1 MLNRSQFTSLLHA
14 LNFSALLGFASA
26 ALAAAELA
34 PGPREIIPFD
44 TDWRFWL
51 GDDPA
56 ARQPGFD
63 DSSWRTLD
71 VPHDW
76 SIEAAV
82 NKPPEGEHNGGY
94 FSHGI
99 GWYRKSFTLPP
110 GDGKKVVIEFDGVY
124 MNSEVWINGQ
134 FLGRRPYG
142 FIGFRYDLTQFLQ
155 TNGAPN
161 VLAIRVDDSLEP
173 SLRWYAG
180 SGIYRHVRL
189 LTTGFTHFRLDGG
202 VHITTPKISA
212 KQAVVQADYII
223 DAHFFSEE
231 ARQAWLKDNWN
242 VKQVNREVILR
253 SAVFALDGT
262 IVASTESKLT
272 LDSMQPDQRC
282 TQQLTVPRPHLWSDT
297 TPELYELRS
306 TLILGGH
313 TLDETTNTFGI
324 RKLEFIPERGLFVNG
339 KSTKLKG
346 VCIHQ
351 DAGSF
356 GNAVPIAVWAY
367 RLGLLKEMGCNA
379 IRTSHNPFAPEFYN
393 LCDQMGFYVFDEAF
407 DEWTRDW
414 PYNFTENPRGK
425 SQYGYHLYFN
435 QWHETDL
442 RALLRRDRNHP
453 SIVLWSIGNEIP
465 NQMDR
470 DGYKIVKELVAICHE
485 EDPTRPATSACD
497 QSYHSSR
504 NGFMDALDI
513 GGYNYIDRLYST
525 NTYAPEHKR
534 FPHRLF
540 LGTETTH
547 QVHNWLGVR
556 DNDYVIGDFIWT
568 GIDYLGEAGA
578 FPRRGSSAGN
588 IDIAGGKKPG
598 FYQRAAYWRED
609 PVLKILV
616 LSPQNSSNQN
626 LSGGGRRG
634 GPSFGPWSG
643 TTNMQ
648 LTVRAVANCDE
659 VELFLNSRSLGRHA
673 VSHNLYYS
681 DWSVPYSPGVLSA
694 IGYTAGRQVATNEL
708 RTAGGAARIQITPL
722 NLPVASEL
730 EFFEINV
737 VDEAGLV
744 VSDATPVVTV
754 QVEGAGRLIG
764 LDNGDLTYVGLFKTD
779 TRNAYQGRLL
789 ATVQRTEP
797 TGDIRVTAVSPELP
811 ITTAPS
817 K

>member
-1 MLNRSQFTSLLHA
+1 MRA
-14 LNFSALLGFASA
+14 LRFSALLCFASTA
-26 ALAAAELA
+26 VMAAEPA
-34 PGPREIIPFD
+34 SGPREIIPFD

-63 DSSWRTLD
+63 DTSWRTLD

-76 SIEAAV
+76 SIEAPV
-82 NKPPEGEHNGGY
+82 NRPPDGERNGGY

-99 GWYRKSFTLPP
+99 GWYRKSFALPP
-110 GDGKKVVIEFDGVY
+110 VAGKKVVIEFDGVY

-142 FIGFRYDLTQFLQ
+142 FIGFRYDLTQFLK
-155 TNGAPN
+155 TNGSPN
-161 VLAIRVDDSLEP
+161 VLAVRVDDSLEP

-189 LTTGFTHFRLDGG
+189 ISTDFTHFRLDGG
-202 VHITTPKISA
+202 VHITTPQITA
-212 KQAVVQADYII
+212 EQATVETKYII

-242 VKQVNREVILR
+242 AKPEKREVILR
-253 SAVFALDGT
+253 TSVLAPDGT
-262 IVASTESKLT
+262 VVASVESKLA
-272 LDSMQPDQRC
+272 LDSLQPDQLT
-282 TQQLTVPRPHLWSDT
+282 TQSVTVPKPRLWSDK
-297 TPELYELRS
+297 TPELYKLRS
-306 TLILGGH
+306 SLVLGDR
-313 TLDETTNTFGI
+313 TLDETTTTFGI
-324 RKLEFIPERGLFVNG
+324 RHLEFIPDRGLLVNG
-339 KSTKLKG
+339 KPTKLKG

-356 GNAVPIAVWAY
+356 GNAVPIGVWAY
-367 RLGLLKEMGCNA
+367 RLTLLKEMGCNA
-379 IRTSHNPFAPEFYN
+379 IRPSHHPFAPEFYD

-442 RALLRRDRNHP
+442 RAMLHRDRNHP
-453 SIVLWSIGNEIP
+453 CVVLWSIGNEIP

-470 DGYKIVKELVAICHE
+470 DGYKIAKELVDICHE
-485 EDPTRPATSACD
+485 EDSTRPATSACD
-497 QSYHSSR
+497 QSFTSSR
-504 NGFMDALDI
+504 NGFMDVLDI

-525 NTYAPEHKR
+525 NTYVPEHAR
-534 FPHRLF
+534 FPKRLF

-568 GIDYLGEAGA
+568 GIDYLGESGA
-578 FPRRGSSAGN
+578 FPSRGSSSGD

-598 FYQRAAYWRED
+598 FYQRAAYWRDD

-616 LSPQNSSNQN
+616 LSNQNSGGG
-626 LSGGGRRG
+626 GGGRRG
-634 GPSFGPWSG
+634 GPSFGAWTG
-643 TTNMQ
+643 TTNNP
-648 LTVRAVANCDE
+648 LTVRAAANCDE
-659 VELFLNSRSLGRHA
+659 VELFLNDHSLGRHE
-673 VSHNLYYS
+673 VSRNLYYS
-681 DWSVPYSPGVLSA
+681 DWSVPYAPGVLSA
-694 IGYTAGRQVATNEL
+694 VGYRAGLQVATNEL
-708 RTAGGAARIQITPL
+708 RTAGAAARLQITPL
-722 NLPVASEL
+722 PSPVSSDLAL
-730 EFFEINV
+730 YEINIV
-737 VDEAGLV
+737 GENGLTV
-744 VSDATPVVTV
+744 TDATPAVTV
-754 QVEGAGRLIG
+754 RIEGAGRLIG
-764 LDNGDLTYVGLFKTD
+764 LDTGELSYAGLFKTN

-789 ATVQRTEP
+789 VTMQRTAP
-797 TGDIRVTAVSPELP
+797 TGEVRLTATAPGLP
-811 ITTAPS
+811 NATFVPATTAS
-817 K
+817 EAK

>member
-1 MLNRSQFTSLLHA
+1 M
-14 LNFSALLGFASA
+14 
-26 ALAAAELA
+26 
-34 PGPREIIPFD
+34 
-44 TDWRFWL
+44 
-51 GDDPA
+51 
-56 ARQPGFD
+56 
-63 DSSWRTLD
+63 
-71 VPHDW
+71 
-76 SIEAAV
+76 
-82 NKPPEGEHNGGY
+82 KPE
-94 FSHGI
+94 
-99 GWYRKSFTLPP
+99 K
-110 GDGKKVVIEFDGVY
+110 
-124 MNSEVWINGQ
+124 
-134 FLGRRPYG
+134 
-142 FIGFRYDLTQFLQ
+142 
-155 TNGAPN
+155 
-161 VLAIRVDDSLEP
+161 
-173 SLRWYAG
+173 
-180 SGIYRHVRL
+180 
-189 LTTGFTHFRLDGG
+189 
-202 VHITTPKISA
+202 
-212 KQAVVQADYII
+212 
-223 DAHFFSEE
+223 
-231 ARQAWLKDNWN
+231 
-242 VKQVNREVILR
+242 REVILR
-253 SAVFALDGT
+253 STALAADGT
-262 IVASTESKLT
+262 VVASTESKLT
-272 LDSMQPDQRC
+272 LDSLQPGQHA
-282 TQQLTVPRPHLWSDT
+282 TLQIIVPRPHLWSDT

-306 TLILGGH
+306 SLILDGH

-379 IRTSHNPFAPEFYN
+379 IRTSHNPFAPEFYD

-470 DGYKIVKELVAICHE
+470 DGYKIAKELVAICHE

-497 QSYHSSR
+497 QSYYSSR

-525 NTYAPEHKR
+525 NTYAPDHKR

-547 QVHNWLGVR
+547 QVQNWLGVR

-616 LSPQNSSNQN
+616 LSNQDSSSQNF
-626 LSGGGRRG
+626 SGGGRRS

-643 TTNMQ
+643 TTNAQ
-648 LTVRAVANCDE
+648 FTVRAVSNCNE

-694 IGYTAGRQVATNEL
+694 IGYNAGRQVATNEL
-708 RTAGGAARIQITPL
+708 RTVGAAARIQITPL
-722 NLPVASEL
+722 NLSVASEL
-730 EFFEINV
+730 EFFEINI
-737 VDEAGLV
+737 VDEAGQV
-744 VSDATPVVTV
+744 VSDATPAVTV
-754 QVEGAGRLIG
+754 QVEGAGRLVG
-764 LDNGDLTYVGLFKTD
+764 LDTGDLTYVGLFKTD

-789 ATVQRTEP
+789 ATVQRTGP
-797 TGDIRVTAVSPELP
+797 TGNIHVIAVSTELP
-811 ITTAPS
+811 TTTVRAN
-817 K
+817 